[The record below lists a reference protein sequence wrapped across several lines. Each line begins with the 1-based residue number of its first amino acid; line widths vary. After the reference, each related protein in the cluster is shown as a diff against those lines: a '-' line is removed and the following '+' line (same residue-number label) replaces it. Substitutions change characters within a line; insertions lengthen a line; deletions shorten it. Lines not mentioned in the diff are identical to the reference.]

1 MPSNFRDDIVEIL
14 EDQFADLPGV
24 HSGMI
29 FGHPGFKV
37 GNRVFCFAWEDGLCL
52 KLPKADYEAAL
63 ELEEAEPFAPGG
75 SRMGTWVVISFPEA
89 PQYLEQWHWVEK
101 ALAYIV
107 TDEAAPPKK
116 RRKRRRA

>member
-1 MPSNFRDDIVEIL
+1 MAAYRDDILEVL
-14 EDQFADLPGV
+14 EDQFAELPGI
-24 HSGMI
+24 HPGMI
-29 FGHPGFKV
+29 FGHPAFKV
-37 GNRVFCFAWEDGLCL
+37 GDRVFCFAWEDGLCL

-63 ELEEAEPFAPGG
+63 ELEESEPFAPGG
-75 SRMGTWVVISFPEA
+75 SRMGTWVVLSFPEA

-116 RRKRRRA
+116 RRKKRRA

>member
-1 MPSNFRDDIVEIL
+1 MVASHRDDILEIL

-24 HSGMI
+24 HRGMI

-37 GNRVFCFAWEDGLCL
+37 GDRVFCFAWEDGLCL

-63 ELEEAEPFAPGG
+63 ELEEAEAFAPGG
-75 SRMGTWVVISFPEA
+75 SKMGTWVVLSFPEA
-89 PQYLEQWHWVEK
+89 PQYLEQWHWVDK

-116 RRKRRRA
+116 RSKRRSA